1 LTNES
6 FLNNGRSLGAARQFI
21 LITLGIGAV
30 IILIVGLALVMVF
43 AWNQW
48 FSDIPAFNG
57 QAIANTN
64 DNELPD
70 LQADN
75 TQLNNLSSIDPNVVS
90 TANTLNSQAII
101 PESTPSLIES
111 KDIVAGVGAQRARW
125 TPTPLP
131 TSTPT
136 PLPTPMATFVSNDS
150 AALAVRPAGLTPGEK
165 WIDVNLSTQTLV
177 AFEGSA
183 PVFDS
188 LVSTGL
194 ANHPTVTGQFRI
206 WLRFASQDMNGYRL
220 GYDYYLKGVPYV
232 QYFYQD
238 YALHG
243 TFWHNNFGRPMSHGC
258 VNLPTPAAEWLF
270 NWAANGTLV
279 NIHH

>member
-1 LTNES
+1 
-6 FLNNGRSLGAARQFI
+6 
-21 LITLGIGAV
+21 V
-30 IILIVGLALVMVF
+30 
-43 AWNQW
+43 
-48 FSDIPAFNG
+48 
-57 QAIANTN
+57 
-64 DNELPD
+64 
-70 LQADN
+70 
-75 TQLNNLSSIDPNVVS
+75 
-90 TANTLNSQAII
+90 
-101 PESTPSLIES
+101 
-111 KDIVAGVGAQRARW
+111 
-125 TPTPLP
+125 
-131 TSTPT
+131 
-136 PLPTPMATFVSNDS
+136 ATFVSNDP
-150 AALAVRPAGLTPGEK
+150 AALAMRPAGLSPGEK

-177 AFEGSA
+177 AFEGAA

-270 NWAANGTLV
+270 NWAANGTVV

>member
-1 LTNES
+1 MNEES
-6 FLNNGRSLGAARQFI
+6 FFNNGRSLGAARQFI
-21 LITLGIGAV
+21 LVGIAIGAV
-30 IILIVGLALVMVF
+30 ILLIIALAMVMFFV
-43 AWNQW
+43 WNQW
-48 FSDIPAFNG
+48 LSGMPAFAG
-57 QAIANTN
+57 QAVTN
-64 DNELPD
+64 PNDINAPD
-70 LQADN
+70 LLADN
-75 TQLNNLSSIDPNVVS
+75 SQMLSLSSSDSDV
-90 TANTLNSQAII
+90 
-101 PESTPSLIES
+101 ESTTESLHTLGHIPVATPNIIES
-111 KDIVAGVGAQRARW
+111 KNIVAGVGAQRARW

-131 TSTPT
+131 TYTPT
-136 PLPTPMATFVSNDS
+136 PSPSPVPTFVSNDP
-150 AALAVRPAGLTPGEK
+150 AAIAMRPAGLSPGEK
-165 WIDVNLSTQTLV
+165 WIDVNLSSQTLV

-279 NIHH
+279 NIHY